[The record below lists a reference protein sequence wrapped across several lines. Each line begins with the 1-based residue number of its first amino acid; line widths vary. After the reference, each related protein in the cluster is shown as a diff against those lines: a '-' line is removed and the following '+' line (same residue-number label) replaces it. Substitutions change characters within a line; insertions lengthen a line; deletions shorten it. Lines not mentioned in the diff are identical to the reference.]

1 MKEHLDSENNP
12 ISFSFLDQYDAYDF
26 QRKRK
31 LKGGSL
37 SNN

>member
-1 MKEHLDSENNP
+1 MKEHYDTQSQSNP

-31 LKGGSL
+31 LKGEQA
-37 SNN
+37 

>member
-12 ISFSFLDQYDAYDF
+12 IFFPFLDQYVAYDF

-31 LKGGSL
+31 LKGAQA
-37 SNN
+37 